1 MMNDAKTMNRSER
14 SALMARYILG
24 QLSEEERS
32 QVEEEYFADSGFFE
46 EMVAVENDLIDSYV
60 AGRLSG
66 VELQQFENHFLSS
79 PEHRERVEFAR
90 SLLGSGP
97 KAERSSSLPAPAT
110 WRLRWPAPALR
121 FAAAAVFLA
130 LFACGIWLAVRNIR
144 LGHELK
150 QMRSS
155 QTRLEQEQQNLQQK
169 NAELRAEIARQ
180 NSVSQS
186 DLPPLGRKG
195 EPTMVLTLSADLTRS
210 HGKPN
215 ILPLSS
221 GI

>member
-1 MMNDAKTMNRSER
+1 MIDDVKTMNRSER

-24 QLSEEERS
+24 QLSEEERAR
-32 QVEEEYFADSGFFE
+32 VEEEYFADSDFFE

-66 VELQQFENHFLSS
+66 VELQQFENHFLSN

-97 KAERSSSLPAPAT
+97 KAERSGESSRQAGAT

-121 FAAAAVFLA
+121 FAAAAVFLG
-130 LFACGIWLAVRNIR
+130 LLACGIWLAMSNIR
-144 LGHELK
+144 LGEELA

-155 QTRLEQEQQNLQQK
+155 QTKLEQEQQELQRK
-169 NAELRAEIARQ
+169 NAELQAEIARR
-180 NSVSQS
+180 NS
-186 DLPPLGRKG
+186 
-195 EPTMVLTLSADLTRS
+195 
-210 HGKPN
+210 
-215 ILPLSS
+215 
-221 GI
+221 